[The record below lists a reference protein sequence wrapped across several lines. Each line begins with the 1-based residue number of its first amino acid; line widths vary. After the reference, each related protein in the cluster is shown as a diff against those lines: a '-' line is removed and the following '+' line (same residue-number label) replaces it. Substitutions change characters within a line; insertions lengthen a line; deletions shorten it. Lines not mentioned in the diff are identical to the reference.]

1 MFSYE
6 INDDSIVYLDEYNE
20 EKQKGE
26 LYYAGTYVQ
35 DKDKNIYAVKSN
47 GEKEKVVQ
55 DVQSYIMTDNNVAS
69 LNSENVLYYGN
80 KKLAREKMMEV

>member
-26 LYYAGTYVQ
+26 LYYAGIYVQ

-55 DVQSYIMTDNNVAS
+55 SYIMTDNNVAS
-69 LNSENVLYYGN
+69 LNSEKVLYYGN